1 MPADFAPRL
10 QSYTAAGYR
19 VVALAGKP
27 LPVPASLEAV
37 QQLPRWGPSARLA
50 HATPGPVPCGGWG
63 GTWPAASDPDLP
75 PRDAVEQELSLLGLL
90 VMRNLLK
97 PQTPGVIQ
105 ALRKTRIRTVM
116 VTGRYRWR
124 GGPLEGRV
132 PGVRSG
138 ASLLGFCSWSG
149 PLQTFPVSSRFPPRD
164 SCHPS

>member
-1 MPADFAPRL
+1 MPVDFALRL

-27 LPVPASLEAV
+27 LPVTASLEAA

-50 HATPGPVPCGGWG
+50 LAEPGPVPCGGWG
-63 GTWPAASDPDLP
+63 GAWPTASDPGLP

-105 ALRKTRIRTVM
+105 ALRKTHIRTVM
-116 VTGRYRWR
+116 VTGRYCRR
-124 GGPLEGRV
+124 GGPERAGCPASALGRLCWAPA
-132 PGVRSG
+132 PGLVLFRHFKYRQ
-138 ASLLGFCSWSG
+138 L
-149 PLQTFPVSSRFPPRD
+149 
-164 SCHPS
+164 